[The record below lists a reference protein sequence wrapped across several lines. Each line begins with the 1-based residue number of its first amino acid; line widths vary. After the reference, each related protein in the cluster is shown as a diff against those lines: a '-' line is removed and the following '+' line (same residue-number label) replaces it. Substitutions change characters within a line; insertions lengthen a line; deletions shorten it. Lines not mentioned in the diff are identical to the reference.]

1 MNGDL
6 HAHDDGGDWDE
17 MALAI
22 VDRTL
27 TAIGGLETT
36 DPMKALDIVLA
47 MYEKARDRLSV

>member
-1 MNGDL
+1 MNGE
-6 HAHDDGGDWDE
+6 AHTHEDDVRE

-36 DPMKALDIVLA
+36 DPMRALEIVLS
-47 MYEKARDRLSV
+47 MYEKAVIRLNV